1 MQASILKK
9 QLSFPLRLLTL
20 PPLNLEYLL
29 FCLFFIFN
37 INTLFWGGG
46 GGGVGGGGQWIED
59 GHAEYTVTK

>member
-29 FCLFFIFN
+29 FRLFFIFN
-37 INTLFWGGG
+37 INTLFWGE
-46 GGGVGGGGQWIED
+46 GGGQWIEY

>member
-46 GGGVGGGGQWIED
+46 EGQWIEY